1 MRRSGAA
8 ADAGVLA
15 GITAAQLQ
23 GRDSAEKILCRK
35 AGLSEDRR
43 EKFRERV

>member
-23 GRDSAEKILCRK
+23 GRDSAENPAFSGDLVPEGG
-35 AGLSEDRR
+35 AE
-43 EKFRERV
+43 